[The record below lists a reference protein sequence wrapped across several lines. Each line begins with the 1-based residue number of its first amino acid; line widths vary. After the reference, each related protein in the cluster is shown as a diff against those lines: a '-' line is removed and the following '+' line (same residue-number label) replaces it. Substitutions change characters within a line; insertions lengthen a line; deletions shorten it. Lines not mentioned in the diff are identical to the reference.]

1 MYRQVLVH
9 QSQRNLQKI
18 FWRSNPGERLQSYTL
33 NTVTYGHAS
42 ASFLAIRCLFELA
55 NECEENQSDIASIIR
70 HDFYV
75 DDMLT
80 GAETIE
86 HAQYICREVSR
97 VLKSGCFELRKWC
110 SNDPL
115 VLQNIGETN
124 LSFGILELGADEST
138 KTLGLHWSC
147 KNDKL
152 LYNVE
157 KIFNDQKCT
166 KRTILSLTAKIFDPL
181 GLLGPVIVIA
191 KILLQS
197 LWIEKLSWDEVLPFS
212 ILAKWTKFTN
222 ELSKLN
228 ELSVNRQVVCEGATK
243 IELHGFADS
252 SERAYGA
259 CLYIRSIDD
268 KGNVHV
274 NLLCAKSKVAPV
286 KTLSIPR
293 LELCAALLLA
303 RLTDKIINSMTITFE
318 RCVFWLDSA
327 IALAWIQTSPNILKT
342 FIANRVTEI
351 QTLTKTYEWRY
362 TPSHDNP
369 ADYLSRGLYP
379 SQIINTVAWWHGPD
393 WLKLSVYEWPALEHK
408 VDDLPE
414 IKSKVLAAGPA
425 PVLACLDEVL
435 PKSLDL
441 KKGTNLSGQPNRQ
454 I

>member
-1 MYRQVLVH
+1 
-9 QSQRNLQKI
+9 
-18 FWRSNPGERLQSYTL
+18 
-33 NTVTYGHAS
+33 
-42 ASFLAIRCLFELA
+42 
-55 NECEENQSDIASIIR
+55 
-70 HDFYV
+70 
-75 DDMLT
+75 
-80 GAETIE
+80 
-86 HAQYICREVSR
+86 
-97 VLKSGCFELRKWC
+97 
-110 SNDPL
+110 
-115 VLQNIGETN
+115 
-124 LSFGILELGADEST
+124 
-138 KTLGLHWSC
+138 
-147 KNDKL
+147 
-152 LYNVE
+152 
-157 KIFNDQKCT
+157 
-166 KRTILSLTAKIFDPL
+166 
-181 GLLGPVIVIA
+181 
-191 KILLQS
+191 

-379 SQIINTVAWWHGPD
+379 RMLVLIKNDQSLPTNWQLGRIVELHSGPD
-393 WLKLSVYEWPALEHK
+393 GIARVASIRTQSGVIRRSFQMICPLPL
-408 VDDLPE
+408 DD
-414 IKSKVLAAGPA
+414 
-425 PVLACLDEVL
+425 
-435 PKSLDL
+435 
-441 KKGTNLSGQPNRQ
+441 
-454 I
+454 

>member
-124 LSFGILELGADEST
+124 LSFGILEIGADEST

-166 KRTILSLTAKIFDPL
+166 KRTILSLAAKIFDPL

-212 ILAKWTKFTN
+212 ILAKWTKFAN

-318 RCVFWLDSA
+318 
-327 IALAWIQTSPNILKT
+327 
-342 FIANRVTEI
+342 
-351 QTLTKTYEWRY
+351 
-362 TPSHDNP
+362 SHDNP

-414 IKSKVLAAGPA
+414 IKSKVLAAGPIYE
-425 PVLACLDEVL
+425 VCKLSNETGKVTFDLATLRRR
-435 PKSLDL
+435 DL
-441 KKGTNLSGQPNRQ
+441 EGRYYCGSVTCESCGSVNRSGEQSHSNRARQ
-454 I
+454 KQ